1 MYSWFAL
8 GGNIVRSTITDVKA
22 RQVLD
27 SKGRPVVEVD
37 IITSDGT
44 IGRAGASTGTSVG
57 ANESYVLRDNNP
69 NQYGG
74 LGVTKAIENVSQKI
88 RPALIGMDCTNQE
101 AIDNKMIELDGTQY
115 LSHLGGNAVYAC
127 SIAAARAGALC
138 KGIPLYKHLALGE
151 IKTIFAPAYNMINGG
166 TYAGKTLPIQE
177 CLVIPRNIDS
187 FSDGVRICV
196 EIFMKLGE
204 VIRKHQGGCAP
215 MMGNY
220 CGYGAPS
227 DDVFELFGLITEAVD
242 ALNYRDYCWFSM
254 DCAASEF
261 YNEKENAYLYRG
273 RLISRDEL
281 IKIYAD
287 LVKQFPIGFIEDALY
302 EEDFEGFT
310 IASNTI
316 DAILIGDDFL
326 CTNLE
331 RIKKAVKMHAIKG
344 MIMKPNQVGTITKAL
359 EAVKYMQKNNMLV
372 VGSGRAGGVIDDPVA
387 EIAVAVG
394 APIMKTGAP
403 RSGERTIF
411 TNFGLRMEEE
421 LGGTLKIANIKNI
434 PGFIRQHDNW

>member
-1 MYSWFAL
+1 MHSWFAL

-227 DDVFELFGLITEAVD
+227 DDVFELFGLITEAVGKCVS
-242 ALNYRDYCWFSM
+242 L
-254 DCAASEF
+254 
-261 YNEKENAYLYRG
+261 
-273 RLISRDEL
+273 SR
-281 IKIYAD
+281 
-287 LVKQFPIGFIEDALY
+287 
-302 EEDFEGFT
+302 T
-310 IASNTI
+310 SNI
-316 DAILIGDDFL
+316 
-326 CTNLE
+326 
-331 RIKKAVKMHAIKG
+331 
-344 MIMKPNQVGTITKAL
+344 
-359 EAVKYMQKNNMLV
+359 
-372 VGSGRAGGVIDDPVA
+372 
-387 EIAVAVG
+387 
-394 APIMKTGAP
+394 
-403 RSGERTIF
+403 
-411 TNFGLRMEEE
+411 
-421 LGGTLKIANIKNI
+421 
-434 PGFIRQHDNW
+434 

>member
-1 MYSWFAL
+1 MEKSA
-8 GGNIVRSTITDVKA
+8 IKDVKA
-22 RQVLD
+22 RQLLD

-37 IITSDGT
+37 IITADGNM
-44 IGRAGASTGTSVG
+44 GRAGASTGTSVG
-57 ANESYVLRDNNP
+57 ANESYVLRDNDP
-69 NQYGG
+69 HIYGG
-74 LGVTKAIENVSQKI
+74 LSVNKAIENVIQKI
-88 RPALIGMDCTNQE
+88 RPALIGMDCTNQA
-101 AIDNKMIELDGTQY
+101 AIDNRMIDLDGTQY

-138 KGIPLYKHLALGE
+138 KGVPLYKHLALGE
-151 IKTIFAPAYNMINGG
+151 IKSIFAPAYNMINGG
-166 TYAGKTLPIQE
+166 TYGGKTLPIQE
-177 CLVIPRNIDS
+177 CLVIPRNVEK

-204 VIRKHQGGCAP
+204 IIRKHQGGRAP
-215 MMGNY
+215 VMGNY

-227 DDVFELFGLITEAVD
+227 DDIFELFGMITEAVD
-242 ALNYRDYCWFSM
+242 ALNYRNYCWFSI

-261 YNEKENAYLYRG
+261 YDKKENAYLYQG
-273 RLISRDEL
+273 KLISRDEL

-287 LVKQFPIGFIEDALY
+287 LAKQFPIGFIEDALD
-302 EEDFEGFT
+302 EEDFEGFA
-310 IASNTI
+310 IASNAI
-316 DAILIGDDFL
+316 DATLIGDDFL
-326 CTNLE
+326 CTNIE
-331 RIKKAVKMHAIKG
+331 RIKKAVNMGSIKG

-359 EAVKYMQKNNMLV
+359 EAVKYMQENNMLV

-411 TNFGLRMEEE
+411 TNYGLRLEEE
-421 LGGTLKIANIKNI
+421 LVGSATIANIKDI
-434 PGFIRQHDNW
+434 PGFIRQHNEW